1 MIKSFFIVNLF
12 ENKVDNKKMMIYNGS
27 QYRKIIK
34 VREKFIMKLKNT
46 SIKIKIMLPVAV
58 IVVLLA
64 LSSLTSIRIANNMLN
79 VGTEISDNYSKSLVL
94 LGDISEKFESLNS
107 IIYKHCISTDDSVK
121 SSLVQNYKTRT
132 KEISNLCTQF
142 EKTLDAGQEEDNFNE
157 FKSNYDKYLKDFNTA
172 LNASTAGQGTLAAE
186 MANNTLFTQSQK
198 IEDNIT
204 EMQDANQKAMD
215 AGVAKQKSVYSASQ
229 ITGIT
234 LLVIGLILGFS
245 VLYICYMSI
254 CRPVAGMNKAL
265 AEIIENINAGNGDL
279 TKRLSI
285 RAKDEIGIIGD
296 DINKFIETLQEIMKK
311 ITSNTNKLENI
322 VGTVSNKVV
331 KANDNSCDISA
342 VMEELS
348 SAMEEVSATVISVND
363 NTNDVDSNVTD
374 LSDESVKLLDYVNEM
389 KERANTL
396 EKTAVDNGNTANE
409 IISGI
414 VQSLEKAIEESKS
427 VDKVNDL
434 TKDILDISNQTN
446 LLALNASI
454 EAARAGEAG
463 KGFAVVADEIRELAE
478 SSRNTANNIQEINEM
493 VISAVEGLISSSN
506 KIVDYVDETIL
517 PDYDDFVS
525 SGKQYNDDSTHI
537 KNIMDEFT
545 GLSNDMQKTIKSMV
559 DAINGITKAVEE
571 SADGVT
577 SAAMSVDSLVADMN
591 DVNKEMDTNQN
602 VSDKLRKE
610 TECFVK
616 L

>member
-1 MIKSFFIVNLF
+1 MSMKFRSVRIYLVIPVLILGICSMVSLAMTGVSLKSVSNVSKNIAQKQINSVSCLDAVKSNVIEMQKEVMSYCLITQ
-12 ENKVDNKKMMIYNGS
+12 DS
-27 QYRKIIK
+27 Q
-34 VREKFIMKLKNT
+34 RESVVKNITGLKNDT
-46 SIKIKIMLPVAV
+46 ESYLKKLNTMLQ
-58 IVVLLA
+58 
-64 LSSLTSIRIANNMLN
+64 
-79 VGTEISDNYSKSLVL
+79 SDEL
-94 LGDISEKFESLNS
+94 EKQL
-107 IIYKHCISTDDSVK
+107 D
-121 SSLVQNYKTRT
+121 
-132 KEISNLCTQF
+132 
-142 EKTLDAGQEEDNFNE
+142 TLDA
-157 FKSNYDKYLKDFNTA
+157 NYRTYEKKVDEIREIASTDAMTA
-172 LNASTAGQGTLAAE
+172 LE
-186 MANNTLFTQSQK
+186 
-198 IEDNIT
+198 
-204 EMQDANQKAMD
+204 DANRTLGKYGTAVESMADKMIASNDKITKSQ
-215 AGVAKQKSVYSASQ
+215 VREFSAKSAQ
-229 ITGIT
+229 AN
-234 LLVIGLILGFS
+234 LVITTAFIMVIIIIIAVVLCIELIVIKPLKKIDRELG
-245 VLYICYMSI
+245 VII
-254 CRPVAGMNKAL
+254 D
-265 AEIIENINAGNGDL
+265 EINQDRGDL
-279 TKRLSI
+279 TKRI
-285 RAKDEIGIIGD
+285 NINRKDEIGKVATN
-296 DINKFIETLQEIMKK
+296 INVFIEKLQSIMQK
-311 ITSNTNKLENI
+311 ITSNSKQLDET
-322 VGTVSNKVV
+322 VGNVVGKVNT
-331 KANDNSCDISA
+331 ANGSACDISA

-348 SAMEEVSATVISVND
+348 ATMEEVAATVKNID
-363 NTNDVDSNVTD
+363 ENTAVANTKVDKMTIETGNV
-374 LSDESVKLLDYVNEM
+374 VDYSNEM
-389 KERANTL
+389 NERAIKL
-396 EKTAVDNGNTANE
+396 QETAQANKDE
-409 IISGI
+409 TTKMVGSI
-414 VQSLEKAIEESKS
+414 IEELKNAMKESK
-427 VDKVNDL
+427 KVEKISQL
-434 TKDILDISNQTN
+434 TSDILSISSQTN

>member
-1 MIKSFFIVNLF
+1 M
-12 ENKVDNKKMMIYNGS
+12 
-27 QYRKIIK
+27 
-34 VREKFIMKLKNT
+34 
-46 SIKIKIMLPVAV
+46 SIKFRSV
-58 IVVLLA
+58 
-64 LSSLTSIRIANNMLN
+64 RI
-79 VGTEISDNYSKSLVL
+79 Y
-94 LGDISEKFESLNS
+94 
-107 IIYKHCISTDDSVK
+107 
-121 SSLVQNYKTRT
+121 
-132 KEISNLCTQF
+132 
-142 EKTLDAGQEEDNFNE
+142 
-157 FKSNYDKYLKDFNTA
+157 
-172 LNASTAGQGTLAAE
+172 
-186 MANNTLFTQSQK
+186 
-198 IEDNIT
+198 
-204 EMQDANQKAMD
+204 
-215 AGVAKQKSVYSASQ
+215 
-229 ITGIT
+229 
-234 LLVIGLILGFS
+234 LVIPVLILGICSMVSLAMTGVSLRSVSNVSKNIAQKQINSVSCLDAVKSNVIEMQKEVMSYCLITQDTQRESVVKNITGLKNDTESYLKKLNTMLQSDELEKQLDTLDGNYRTYEKKVNEILEIASTDAMTALEDANRTLGKYGTAVESMADKMIASNDKITKSQVRDFS
-245 VLYICYMSI
+245 AKSSRANLVITTAFIMVIIIIIAVVLCIELI
-254 CRPVAGMNKAL
+254 VIKPLKKIDKELGVIID
-265 AEIIENINAGNGDL
+265 EINQDRGDL
-279 TKRLSI
+279 TKRI
-285 RAKDEIGIIGD
+285 NINRKDEIGKVATN
-296 DINKFIETLQEIMKK
+296 INVFIEKLQTIMQK
-311 ITSNTNKLENI
+311 ITSNSKQLDET
-322 VGTVSNKVV
+322 VGNVVGKVNT
-331 KANDNSCDISA
+331 ANGSACDISA

-348 SAMEEVSATVISVND
+348 ATMEEVAATVKNID
-363 NTNDVDSNVTD
+363 ENTAVANTKVDKMTVETGNV
-374 LSDESVKLLDYVNEM
+374 VDYSNEM
-389 KERANTL
+389 NERAIKL
-396 EKTAVDNGNTANE
+396 QETAQANKDE
-409 IISGI
+409 TTKMVGSI
-414 VQSLEKAIEESKS
+414 IEELKNAMKESK
-427 VDKVNDL
+427 KVEKISQL
-434 TKDILDISNQTN
+434 TSDILSISSQTN

>member
-1 MIKSFFIVNLF
+1 MSMKFRSVRIYLVIPVLILGICSMVSLAMTGVSLRSVSNVSKNIAQKQINSVSCLDAVKSNVIEMQKEVMSYCLITQ
-12 ENKVDNKKMMIYNGS
+12 DS
-27 QYRKIIK
+27 Q
-34 VREKFIMKLKNT
+34 RESVVKNITRLKNDT
-46 SIKIKIMLPVAV
+46 ESYLKKLNTMLQ
-58 IVVLLA
+58 
-64 LSSLTSIRIANNMLN
+64 
-79 VGTEISDNYSKSLVL
+79 SDEL
-94 LGDISEKFESLNS
+94 EKQL
-107 IIYKHCISTDDSVK
+107 D
-121 SSLVQNYKTRT
+121 
-132 KEISNLCTQF
+132 
-142 EKTLDAGQEEDNFNE
+142 TLDANYRTYEKKVNE
-157 FKSNYDKYLKDFNTA
+157 IREIASTDAMTA
-172 LNASTAGQGTLAAE
+172 LE
-186 MANNTLFTQSQK
+186 
-198 IEDNIT
+198 
-204 EMQDANQKAMD
+204 DANRTLGKYGTAVESMADKMIASNDKITKSQVRD
-215 AGVAKQKSVYSASQ
+215 FSAKSSQ
-229 ITGIT
+229 AN
-234 LLVIGLILGFS
+234 LVITTAFIMVIIIIIAVVLCIELIVIKPLKKIDRELG
-245 VLYICYMSI
+245 VII
-254 CRPVAGMNKAL
+254 D
-265 AEIIENINAGNGDL
+265 EINQDRGDL
-279 TKRLSI
+279 TKRI
-285 RAKDEIGIIGD
+285 NINRKDEIGKVATN
-296 DINKFIETLQEIMKK
+296 INVFIEKLQSIMQK
-311 ITSNTNKLENI
+311 ITSNSKQLDET
-322 VGTVSNKVV
+322 VGNVVGKVNT
-331 KANDNSCDISA
+331 ANGSACDISA

-348 SAMEEVSATVISVND
+348 ATMEEVAATVKNID
-363 NTNDVDSNVTD
+363 ENTAVANTKVDKMTVETGNV
-374 LSDESVKLLDYVNEM
+374 VDYSNEM
-389 KERANTL
+389 NERAIKL
-396 EKTAVDNGNTANE
+396 QETAQANKDE
-409 IISGI
+409 TTQMVSSI
-414 VQSLEKAIEESKS
+414 IEELKNAMKESK
-427 VDKVNDL
+427 KVEKISQL
-434 TKDILDISNQTN
+434 TSDILSISSQTN

>member
-1 MIKSFFIVNLF
+1 MAMTGVSLRSVSNVSKNIAQKQINSVSCLDAVKSNVIEMQKEVMSYCLITQ
-12 ENKVDNKKMMIYNGS
+12 DS
-27 QYRKIIK
+27 Q
-34 VREKFIMKLKNT
+34 RESVVKNITRLKNDT
-46 SIKIKIMLPVAV
+46 ESYLKKLNTMLQ
-58 IVVLLA
+58 
-64 LSSLTSIRIANNMLN
+64 
-79 VGTEISDNYSKSLVL
+79 SDEL
-94 LGDISEKFESLNS
+94 EKQL
-107 IIYKHCISTDDSVK
+107 D
-121 SSLVQNYKTRT
+121 
-132 KEISNLCTQF
+132 
-142 EKTLDAGQEEDNFNE
+142 TLDANYRTYEKKVNE
-157 FKSNYDKYLKDFNTA
+157 IREIASTDAMTA
-172 LNASTAGQGTLAAE
+172 LE
-186 MANNTLFTQSQK
+186 
-198 IEDNIT
+198 
-204 EMQDANQKAMD
+204 DANRTLGKYGTAVESMADKMIASNDKITKSQVRD
-215 AGVAKQKSVYSASQ
+215 FSAKSSQ
-229 ITGIT
+229 AN
-234 LLVIGLILGFS
+234 LVITTAFIMVIIIIIAVVLCIELIVIKPLKKIDKELG
-245 VLYICYMSI
+245 VII
-254 CRPVAGMNKAL
+254 D
-265 AEIIENINAGNGDL
+265 EINQDRGDL
-279 TKRLSI
+279 TKRI
-285 RAKDEIGIIGD
+285 NINRKDEIGKVATN
-296 DINKFIETLQEIMKK
+296 INVFIEKLQTIMQK
-311 ITSNTNKLENI
+311 ITSNSKQLDET
-322 VGTVSNKVV
+322 VGNVVGKVNT
-331 KANDNSCDISA
+331 ANGSACDISA

-348 SAMEEVSATVISVND
+348 ATMEEVAATVKNID
-363 NTNDVDSNVTD
+363 ENTAVANTKVDKMTIETGNV
-374 LSDESVKLLDYVNEM
+374 VDYSNEM
-389 KERANTL
+389 NERAIKL
-396 EKTAVDNGNTANE
+396 QETAQANKDE
-409 IISGI
+409 TTKMVGSI
-414 VQSLEKAIEESKS
+414 IEELKNAMKESK
-427 VDKVNDL
+427 KVEKISQL
-434 TKDILDISNQTN
+434 TSDILSISSQTN

>member
-1 MIKSFFIVNLF
+1 MSIKFRSVR
-12 ENKVDNKKMMIYNGS
+12 IYLVIPVLILGICSMVSLAMTGVSLRSVSNVSKNIAQKQINSVSCLDAVKSNVIEMQKEVMSYCLITQDS
-27 QYRKIIK
+27 Q
-34 VREKFIMKLKNT
+34 RESVVKNITELKNDT
-46 SIKIKIMLPVAV
+46 ESYLKKLNTMLQ
-58 IVVLLA
+58 
-64 LSSLTSIRIANNMLN
+64 
-79 VGTEISDNYSKSLVL
+79 SDEL
-94 LGDISEKFESLNS
+94 EKQL
-107 IIYKHCISTDDSVK
+107 D
-121 SSLVQNYKTRT
+121 
-132 KEISNLCTQF
+132 
-142 EKTLDAGQEEDNFNE
+142 TLDANYRTYEKKVNE
-157 FKSNYDKYLKDFNTA
+157 IREIASTDAMTA
-172 LNASTAGQGTLAAE
+172 LE
-186 MANNTLFTQSQK
+186 
-198 IEDNIT
+198 
-204 EMQDANQKAMD
+204 DANRTLGKYGTAVESMAVQMIASNDKITKSQVRD
-215 AGVAKQKSVYSASQ
+215 FSAKSSRAN
-229 ITGIT
+229 
-234 LLVIGLILGFS
+234 LVITTAFIMVIIIIIAVVLCIELIVIKPLKKIDKELG
-245 VLYICYMSI
+245 VII
-254 CRPVAGMNKAL
+254 D
-265 AEIIENINAGNGDL
+265 EINQDRGDL
-279 TKRLSI
+279 TKRI
-285 RAKDEIGIIGD
+285 NINRKDEIGKVATN
-296 DINKFIETLQEIMKK
+296 INVFIEKLQTIMQK
-311 ITSNTNKLENI
+311 ITSNSKQLDET
-322 VGTVSNKVV
+322 VGNVVGKVNT
-331 KANDNSCDISA
+331 ANGSACDISA

-348 SAMEEVSATVISVND
+348 ATMEEVAATVKNID
-363 NTNDVDSNVTD
+363 ENTAVANTKVDKMTVETGNV
-374 LSDESVKLLDYVNEM
+374 VDYSNEM
-389 KERANTL
+389 NERAIKL
-396 EKTAVDNGNTANE
+396 QETAQANKDE
-409 IISGI
+409 TTKMVGSI
-414 VQSLEKAIEESKS
+414 IEELKNAMKESK
-427 VDKVNDL
+427 KVEKISQL
-434 TKDILDISNQTN
+434 TSDILSISSQTN

>member
-1 MIKSFFIVNLF
+1 MSMKFRSVR
-12 ENKVDNKKMMIYNGS
+12 IY
-27 QYRKIIK
+27 
-34 VREKFIMKLKNT
+34 
-46 SIKIKIMLPVAV
+46 
-58 IVVLLA
+58 
-64 LSSLTSIRIANNMLN
+64 
-79 VGTEISDNYSKSLVL
+79 
-94 LGDISEKFESLNS
+94 
-107 IIYKHCISTDDSVK
+107 
-121 SSLVQNYKTRT
+121 
-132 KEISNLCTQF
+132 
-142 EKTLDAGQEEDNFNE
+142 
-157 FKSNYDKYLKDFNTA
+157 
-172 LNASTAGQGTLAAE
+172 
-186 MANNTLFTQSQK
+186 
-198 IEDNIT
+198 
-204 EMQDANQKAMD
+204 
-215 AGVAKQKSVYSASQ
+215 
-229 ITGIT
+229 
-234 LLVIGLILGFS
+234 LVIPVLILGICSMVSLAMTGVSLRSVSNVSKNIAQKQINSVSCLDAVKSNVIEMQKEVMSYCLITQDSQRESVVKNITRLKNDTESYLKKLNTMLQSDELEKQLDTLEANYRTYEKKVDEIREIASTDAMTALEDANRTLGKYGTVVESMADKMIASNDKITKSQVRDFS
-245 VLYICYMSI
+245 AKSSQANLVTTTAFIMVIIIIIAVVLCIELI
-254 CRPVAGMNKAL
+254 VIKPLKKIDKELGVIID
-265 AEIIENINAGNGDL
+265 EINQDRGDL
-279 TKRLSI
+279 TKRI
-285 RAKDEIGIIGD
+285 NINRKDEIGKVATN
-296 DINKFIETLQEIMKK
+296 INVFIEKLQSIMQK
-311 ITSNTNKLENI
+311 ITSNSKQLDET
-322 VGTVSNKVV
+322 VGNVVGKVNT
-331 KANDNSCDISA
+331 ANGSACDISA

-348 SAMEEVSATVISVND
+348 ATMEEVAATVKNID
-363 NTNDVDSNVTD
+363 ENTAVANTKVDKMTVETGNV
-374 LSDESVKLLDYVNEM
+374 VDYSNEM
-389 KERANTL
+389 NERAIKL
-396 EKTAVDNGNTANE
+396 QETAQANKDE
-409 IISGI
+409 TTQMVSSI
-414 VQSLEKAIEESKS
+414 IEELKNAMKESK
-427 VDKVNDL
+427 KVEKISQL
-434 TKDILDISNQTN
+434 TSDILSISSQTN

>member
-1 MIKSFFIVNLF
+1 MSMKFRSVRIYLVIPVLILGICSMVSLAMTGVSLRSVSNVSKNIAQKQINSVSCLDAVKSNVIEMQKEVMSYCLITQ
-12 ENKVDNKKMMIYNGS
+12 DS
-27 QYRKIIK
+27 Q
-34 VREKFIMKLKNT
+34 RESVVKNITRLKNDT
-46 SIKIKIMLPVAV
+46 ESYLKKLNTMLQ
-58 IVVLLA
+58 
-64 LSSLTSIRIANNMLN
+64 
-79 VGTEISDNYSKSLVL
+79 SDEL
-94 LGDISEKFESLNS
+94 EKKL
-107 IIYKHCISTDDSVK
+107 D
-121 SSLVQNYKTRT
+121 
-132 KEISNLCTQF
+132 
-142 EKTLDAGQEEDNFNE
+142 TLDANYRTYEKKVNE
-157 FKSNYDKYLKDFNTA
+157 IREIASTDAMTA
-172 LNASTAGQGTLAAE
+172 LE
-186 MANNTLFTQSQK
+186 
-198 IEDNIT
+198 
-204 EMQDANQKAMD
+204 DANRTLGKYGTAVESMADKMIASNDKITKLQVRD
-215 AGVAKQKSVYSASQ
+215 FSAKSSQ
-229 ITGIT
+229 AN
-234 LLVIGLILGFS
+234 LVITTAFIMVIIIIIAVVLCIELIVIKPLKKIDKELG
-245 VLYICYMSI
+245 VII
-254 CRPVAGMNKAL
+254 D
-265 AEIIENINAGNGDL
+265 EINQDRGDL
-279 TKRLSI
+279 TKRI
-285 RAKDEIGIIGD
+285 NINRKDEIGKVATN
-296 DINKFIETLQEIMKK
+296 INVFIEKLQTIMQK
-311 ITSNTNKLENI
+311 ITSNSKQLDET
-322 VGTVSNKVV
+322 VGNVVGKVNT
-331 KANDNSCDISA
+331 ANGSACDISA

-348 SAMEEVSATVISVND
+348 ATMEEVAATVKNID
-363 NTNDVDSNVTD
+363 ENTAVANTKVDKMTIETGNV
-374 LSDESVKLLDYVNEM
+374 VDYSNEM
-389 KERANTL
+389 NERAIKL
-396 EKTAVDNGNTANE
+396 QETAQANKDE
-409 IISGI
+409 TTQMVSSI
-414 VQSLEKAIEESKS
+414 IEELKNAMKESK
-427 VDKVNDL
+427 KVEKISQL
-434 TKDILDISNQTN
+434 TSDILSISSQTN

>member
-1 MIKSFFIVNLF
+1 MSMKFRSVRIYLVIPVLILGICSMVSLAMTGVSLRSVSNVSKNIAQKQINSVSCLDAVKSNVIEMQKEVMSYCLITQ
-12 ENKVDNKKMMIYNGS
+12 DS
-27 QYRKIIK
+27 Q
-34 VREKFIMKLKNT
+34 RESVVKNITRLKNDT
-46 SIKIKIMLPVAV
+46 ESYLKKLNTMLQ
-58 IVVLLA
+58 
-64 LSSLTSIRIANNMLN
+64 
-79 VGTEISDNYSKSLVL
+79 SDEL
-94 LGDISEKFESLNS
+94 EKQL
-107 IIYKHCISTDDSVK
+107 D
-121 SSLVQNYKTRT
+121 
-132 KEISNLCTQF
+132 
-142 EKTLDAGQEEDNFNE
+142 TLDANYRTYEKKVNE
-157 FKSNYDKYLKDFNTA
+157 IREIASTDAMTA
-172 LNASTAGQGTLAAE
+172 LE
-186 MANNTLFTQSQK
+186 
-198 IEDNIT
+198 
-204 EMQDANQKAMD
+204 DANRTLGKYGTAVESMADKMIASNDKITKSQVRD
-215 AGVAKQKSVYSASQ
+215 FSAKSSQ
-229 ITGIT
+229 AN
-234 LLVIGLILGFS
+234 LVITTAFIMVIIIIIAVVLCIELIVIKPIKKIDKELG
-245 VLYICYMSI
+245 VII
-254 CRPVAGMNKAL
+254 D
-265 AEIIENINAGNGDL
+265 EINQDRGDL
-279 TKRLSI
+279 TKRI
-285 RAKDEIGIIGD
+285 NINRKDEIGKVATN
-296 DINKFIETLQEIMKK
+296 INVFIEKLQTIMQK
-311 ITSNTNKLENI
+311 ITSNSKQLDET
-322 VGTVSNKVV
+322 VGNVVGKVNT
-331 KANDNSCDISA
+331 ANGSACDISA

-348 SAMEEVSATVISVND
+348 ATMEEVAATVKNID
-363 NTNDVDSNVTD
+363 ENTAVANTKVDKMTIETGNV
-374 LSDESVKLLDYVNEM
+374 VDYSNEM
-389 KERANTL
+389 NERAIKL
-396 EKTAVDNGNTANE
+396 QETAQANKDE
-409 IISGI
+409 TTKMVGSI
-414 VQSLEKAIEESKS
+414 IEELKNAMKESK
-427 VDKVNDL
+427 KVEKISQL
-434 TKDILDISNQTN
+434 TSDILSISSQTN

>member
-1 MIKSFFIVNLF
+1 MSMKFRSVRIYLVIPVLILGICSMVSLAMTGVSLRSVSNVSKNIAQKQINSVSCLDAVKSNVIEMQKEVMSYCLITQ
-12 ENKVDNKKMMIYNGS
+12 DS
-27 QYRKIIK
+27 Q
-34 VREKFIMKLKNT
+34 RESVVKNITRLKNDT
-46 SIKIKIMLPVAV
+46 ESYLKKLNTMLQ
-58 IVVLLA
+58 
-64 LSSLTSIRIANNMLN
+64 
-79 VGTEISDNYSKSLVL
+79 SDEL
-94 LGDISEKFESLNS
+94 EKKL
-107 IIYKHCISTDDSVK
+107 D
-121 SSLVQNYKTRT
+121 
-132 KEISNLCTQF
+132 
-142 EKTLDAGQEEDNFNE
+142 TLDANYRTYEKKVNE
-157 FKSNYDKYLKDFNTA
+157 IREIASTDAMTA
-172 LNASTAGQGTLAAE
+172 LE
-186 MANNTLFTQSQK
+186 
-198 IEDNIT
+198 
-204 EMQDANQKAMD
+204 DANRTLGKYGTAVESMADKMIASNDKITKSQVRD
-215 AGVAKQKSVYSASQ
+215 FSAKSSQ
-229 ITGIT
+229 AN
-234 LLVIGLILGFS
+234 LVITTAFIMVIIIIIAVVLCIELIVIKPLKKIDKELG
-245 VLYICYMSI
+245 VII
-254 CRPVAGMNKAL
+254 D
-265 AEIIENINAGNGDL
+265 EINQDRGDL
-279 TKRLSI
+279 TKRI
-285 RAKDEIGIIGD
+285 NINRKDEIGKVATN
-296 DINKFIETLQEIMKK
+296 INVFIEKLQTIMQK
-311 ITSNTNKLENI
+311 ITSNSKQLDET
-322 VGTVSNKVV
+322 VGNVVGKVNT
-331 KANDNSCDISA
+331 ANGSACDISA

-348 SAMEEVSATVISVND
+348 ATMEEVAATVKNID
-363 NTNDVDSNVTD
+363 ENTAVANTKVDKMTIETGNV
-374 LSDESVKLLDYVNEM
+374 VDYSNEM
-389 KERANTL
+389 NERAIKL
-396 EKTAVDNGNTANE
+396 QETAQANKDE
-409 IISGI
+409 TTQMVSSI
-414 VQSLEKAIEESKS
+414 IEELKNAMKESKKIEKIS
-427 VDKVNDL
+427 QL
-434 TKDILDISNQTN
+434 TSDILSISSQTN

>member
-1 MIKSFFIVNLF
+1 MSMKFRSVR
-12 ENKVDNKKMMIYNGS
+12 IY
-27 QYRKIIK
+27 
-34 VREKFIMKLKNT
+34 
-46 SIKIKIMLPVAV
+46 
-58 IVVLLA
+58 
-64 LSSLTSIRIANNMLN
+64 
-79 VGTEISDNYSKSLVL
+79 
-94 LGDISEKFESLNS
+94 
-107 IIYKHCISTDDSVK
+107 
-121 SSLVQNYKTRT
+121 
-132 KEISNLCTQF
+132 
-142 EKTLDAGQEEDNFNE
+142 
-157 FKSNYDKYLKDFNTA
+157 
-172 LNASTAGQGTLAAE
+172 
-186 MANNTLFTQSQK
+186 
-198 IEDNIT
+198 
-204 EMQDANQKAMD
+204 
-215 AGVAKQKSVYSASQ
+215 
-229 ITGIT
+229 
-234 LLVIGLILGFS
+234 LVIPVLILGICSMVSLAMTGVSLRSVSNVSKNIAQKQINSVSCLDAVKSNVIELQKEVMSYCLITQDSQRESVGKNITRLKNDTESYLKKLNTMLQSDELEKQLDTLEANYRTYEKKVDEIREIASTDAMTALEDANRTLGKYGTVVESMADKMIASNDKITKSQVRDFS
-245 VLYICYMSI
+245 AKSSQANLVTTTAFIMVIIIIIAVVLCIELI
-254 CRPVAGMNKAL
+254 VIKPLKKIDKELGVIID
-265 AEIIENINAGNGDL
+265 EINQDRGDL
-279 TKRLSI
+279 TKRI
-285 RAKDEIGIIGD
+285 NINRKDEIGKVATN
-296 DINKFIETLQEIMKK
+296 INVFIEKLQSIMQK
-311 ITSNTNKLENI
+311 ITSNSKQLDET
-322 VGTVSNKVV
+322 VGNVVGKVNT
-331 KANDNSCDISA
+331 ANGSACDISA

-348 SAMEEVSATVISVND
+348 ATMEEVAATVKNID
-363 NTNDVDSNVTD
+363 ENTAVANTKVDKMTIETGNV
-374 LSDESVKLLDYVNEM
+374 VDYSNEM
-389 KERANTL
+389 NERAIKL
-396 EKTAVDNGNTANE
+396 QETAQANKDE
-409 IISGI
+409 TTKMVGSI
-414 VQSLEKAIEESKS
+414 IEELKNAMKESK
-427 VDKVNDL
+427 KVEKISQL
-434 TKDILDISNQTN
+434 TSDILSISSQTN

>member
-1 MIKSFFIVNLF
+1 MSIKFRSVR
-12 ENKVDNKKMMIYNGS
+12 IYLVIPVLILGICSMVSLAMTGVSLRSVSNVSKNIAQKQINSVSCLDAVKSNVIEMQKEVMSYCLITQDS
-27 QYRKIIK
+27 Q
-34 VREKFIMKLKNT
+34 RESVVKNITELKNDT
-46 SIKIKIMLPVAV
+46 ESYLKKLNTMLQ
-58 IVVLLA
+58 
-64 LSSLTSIRIANNMLN
+64 
-79 VGTEISDNYSKSLVL
+79 SDEL
-94 LGDISEKFESLNS
+94 EKQL
-107 IIYKHCISTDDSVK
+107 D
-121 SSLVQNYKTRT
+121 
-132 KEISNLCTQF
+132 
-142 EKTLDAGQEEDNFNE
+142 TLDANYRTYEKKVNE
-157 FKSNYDKYLKDFNTA
+157 IREIASTDAMTA
-172 LNASTAGQGTLAAE
+172 LE
-186 MANNTLFTQSQK
+186 
-198 IEDNIT
+198 
-204 EMQDANQKAMD
+204 DANRTLGKYGTAVESMADQMIASNDKITKSQVRD
-215 AGVAKQKSVYSASQ
+215 FSAKSSRAN
-229 ITGIT
+229 
-234 LLVIGLILGFS
+234 LVITTAFIMVIIIIIAVVLCIELIVIKPLKKIDKELG
-245 VLYICYMSI
+245 VII
-254 CRPVAGMNKAL
+254 D
-265 AEIIENINAGNGDL
+265 EINQDRGDL
-279 TKRLSI
+279 TKRI
-285 RAKDEIGIIGD
+285 NINRKDEIGKVATN
-296 DINKFIETLQEIMKK
+296 INVFIEKLQTIMQK
-311 ITSNTNKLENI
+311 ITSNSKQLDET
-322 VGTVSNKVV
+322 VGNVVGKVNT
-331 KANDNSCDISA
+331 ANGSACDISA

-348 SAMEEVSATVISVND
+348 ATIEEVAATVKNID
-363 NTNDVDSNVTD
+363 ENTAVANTKVDKMTVETGNV
-374 LSDESVKLLDYVNEM
+374 VDYSNEM
-389 KERANTL
+389 NERAIKL
-396 EKTAVDNGNTANE
+396 QETAQANKDE
-409 IISGI
+409 TTKMVGSI
-414 VQSLEKAIEESKS
+414 IEELKNAMKESK
-427 VDKVNDL
+427 KVEKISQL
-434 TKDILDISNQTN
+434 TSDILSISSQTN

>member
-1 MIKSFFIVNLF
+1 MSMKFRSVRIYLVIPVLILGICSMVSLAMTGVSLRSVSNVSKNIAQKQINSVSCLDAVKSNVIEMQKEVMSYCLITQ
-12 ENKVDNKKMMIYNGS
+12 DS
-27 QYRKIIK
+27 Q
-34 VREKFIMKLKNT
+34 RESVVKNITRLKNDT
-46 SIKIKIMLPVAV
+46 ESYLKKLNTMLQ
-58 IVVLLA
+58 
-64 LSSLTSIRIANNMLN
+64 
-79 VGTEISDNYSKSLVL
+79 SDEL
-94 LGDISEKFESLNS
+94 EKKL
-107 IIYKHCISTDDSVK
+107 D
-121 SSLVQNYKTRT
+121 
-132 KEISNLCTQF
+132 
-142 EKTLDAGQEEDNFNE
+142 TLDANYRTYEKKVNE
-157 FKSNYDKYLKDFNTA
+157 IREIASTDAMTA
-172 LNASTAGQGTLAAE
+172 LE
-186 MANNTLFTQSQK
+186 
-198 IEDNIT
+198 
-204 EMQDANQKAMD
+204 DANRTLGKFGTAVESMADKMIASNDKITKSQVRD
-215 AGVAKQKSVYSASQ
+215 FSAKSSQ
-229 ITGIT
+229 AN
-234 LLVIGLILGFS
+234 LVITTAFIMVIIIIIAVVLCIELIVIKPLKKIDKELG
-245 VLYICYMSI
+245 VII
-254 CRPVAGMNKAL
+254 D
-265 AEIIENINAGNGDL
+265 EINQDRGDL
-279 TKRLSI
+279 TKRI
-285 RAKDEIGIIGD
+285 NINRKDEIGKVATN
-296 DINKFIETLQEIMKK
+296 INVFIEKLQTIMQK
-311 ITSNTNKLENI
+311 ITSNSKQLDET
-322 VGTVSNKVV
+322 VGNVVGKVNT
-331 KANDNSCDISA
+331 ANGSACDISA

-348 SAMEEVSATVISVND
+348 ATMEEVAATVKNID
-363 NTNDVDSNVTD
+363 ENTAVANTKVDKMTIETGNV
-374 LSDESVKLLDYVNEM
+374 VDYSNEM
-389 KERANTL
+389 NERAIKL
-396 EKTAVDNGNTANE
+396 QETAQANKDE
-409 IISGI
+409 TTQMVSSI
-414 VQSLEKAIEESKS
+414 IEELKNAMKESK
-427 VDKVNDL
+427 KVEKISQL
-434 TKDILDISNQTN
+434 TSDILSISSQTN

>member
-1 MIKSFFIVNLF
+1 MSMKFRSVRIYLVIPVLILGICSMVSLAMTGVSLRSVSNVSKNIAQKQINSVSCLDAVKSNVIEMQKEVMSYCLITQ
-12 ENKVDNKKMMIYNGS
+12 DS
-27 QYRKIIK
+27 Q
-34 VREKFIMKLKNT
+34 RESVVKNITRLKNDT
-46 SIKIKIMLPVAV
+46 ESYLKKLNTMLQ
-58 IVVLLA
+58 
-64 LSSLTSIRIANNMLN
+64 
-79 VGTEISDNYSKSLVL
+79 SDEL
-94 LGDISEKFESLNS
+94 EKQL
-107 IIYKHCISTDDSVK
+107 D
-121 SSLVQNYKTRT
+121 
-132 KEISNLCTQF
+132 
-142 EKTLDAGQEEDNFNE
+142 TLDANYRTYEKKVNE
-157 FKSNYDKYLKDFNTA
+157 IREIASTDAMTA
-172 LNASTAGQGTLAAE
+172 LE
-186 MANNTLFTQSQK
+186 
-198 IEDNIT
+198 
-204 EMQDANQKAMD
+204 DANRTLGKYGTAVESMADKMIASNDKITKSQVRDFSAKSSQANLVTTTAFIMVIIIIIAVVLCIELIVIKPLKKID
-215 AGVAKQKSVYSASQ
+215 KELGV
-229 ITGIT
+229 IID
-234 LLVIGLILGFS
+234 
-245 VLYICYMSI
+245 
-254 CRPVAGMNKAL
+254 
-265 AEIIENINAGNGDL
+265 EINQDRGDL
-279 TKRLSI
+279 TKRI
-285 RAKDEIGIIGD
+285 NINRKDEIGKVATN
-296 DINKFIETLQEIMKK
+296 INVFIEKLQSIMQK
-311 ITSNTNKLENI
+311 ITSNSKQLDET
-322 VGTVSNKVV
+322 VGNVVGKVNT
-331 KANDNSCDISA
+331 ANGSACDISA

-348 SAMEEVSATVISVND
+348 ATMEEVAATVKNID
-363 NTNDVDSNVTD
+363 ENTAVANTKVDKMTIETGNV
-374 LSDESVKLLDYVNEM
+374 VDYSNEM
-389 KERANTL
+389 NERAIKL
-396 EKTAVDNGNTANE
+396 QETAQANKDE
-409 IISGI
+409 TTKMVGSI
-414 VQSLEKAIEESKS
+414 IEELKNAMKESK
-427 VDKVNDL
+427 KVEKISQL
-434 TKDILDISNQTN
+434 TSDILSISSQTN

>member
-1 MIKSFFIVNLF
+1 MSMKFRSVR
-12 ENKVDNKKMMIYNGS
+12 IY
-27 QYRKIIK
+27 
-34 VREKFIMKLKNT
+34 
-46 SIKIKIMLPVAV
+46 
-58 IVVLLA
+58 
-64 LSSLTSIRIANNMLN
+64 
-79 VGTEISDNYSKSLVL
+79 
-94 LGDISEKFESLNS
+94 
-107 IIYKHCISTDDSVK
+107 
-121 SSLVQNYKTRT
+121 
-132 KEISNLCTQF
+132 
-142 EKTLDAGQEEDNFNE
+142 
-157 FKSNYDKYLKDFNTA
+157 
-172 LNASTAGQGTLAAE
+172 
-186 MANNTLFTQSQK
+186 
-198 IEDNIT
+198 
-204 EMQDANQKAMD
+204 
-215 AGVAKQKSVYSASQ
+215 
-229 ITGIT
+229 
-234 LLVIGLILGFS
+234 LVIPVLILGICSMVSLAMTGVSLRSVSNVSKNIAQKQINSVSCLDAVKSNVIEMQKEVMSYCLITQDSQRESVVKNITRLKNDTESYLKKLNTMLQSDELEKQLDTLEANYRTYEKKVDEIREIASTDAMTALEDANRTLGKYGTVVESMADKMIASNDKITKSQVRDFS
-245 VLYICYMSI
+245 AKSSQANLVTTTAFIMVIIIIIAVVLCIELI
-254 CRPVAGMNKAL
+254 VIKPLKKIDKELGVIID
-265 AEIIENINAGNGDL
+265 EINQDRGDL
-279 TKRLSI
+279 TKRI
-285 RAKDEIGIIGD
+285 NINRKDEIGKVATN
-296 DINKFIETLQEIMKK
+296 INVFIEKLQSIMQK
-311 ITSNTNKLENI
+311 ITSNSKQLDET
-322 VGTVSNKVV
+322 VGNVVGKVNM
-331 KANDNSCDISA
+331 ANGSACDISA

-348 SAMEEVSATVISVND
+348 ATMEEVAATVKNID
-363 NTNDVDSNVTD
+363 ENTAVANTKVDKMTIETGNV
-374 LSDESVKLLDYVNEM
+374 VDYSNEM
-389 KERANTL
+389 NERAIKL
-396 EKTAVDNGNTANE
+396 QETAQANKDE
-409 IISGI
+409 TTKMVGSI
-414 VQSLEKAIEESKS
+414 IEELKNAMKESK
-427 VDKVNDL
+427 KVEKISQL
-434 TKDILDISNQTN
+434 TSDILSISSQTN

>member
-1 MIKSFFIVNLF
+1 MSIKFRSVR
-12 ENKVDNKKMMIYNGS
+12 IYLVIPVLILGICSMVSLAMTGVSLRSVSNVSKNIAQKQINSVSCLDAVKSNVIEMQKEVMSYCLITQDS
-27 QYRKIIK
+27 Q
-34 VREKFIMKLKNT
+34 RESVVKNITELKNDT
-46 SIKIKIMLPVAV
+46 ESYLKKLNTMLQ
-58 IVVLLA
+58 
-64 LSSLTSIRIANNMLN
+64 
-79 VGTEISDNYSKSLVL
+79 SDEL
-94 LGDISEKFESLNS
+94 EKQL
-107 IIYKHCISTDDSVK
+107 D
-121 SSLVQNYKTRT
+121 
-132 KEISNLCTQF
+132 
-142 EKTLDAGQEEDNFNE
+142 TLDANYRTYEKKVNE
-157 FKSNYDKYLKDFNTA
+157 IREIASTDAMTA
-172 LNASTAGQGTLAAE
+172 LE
-186 MANNTLFTQSQK
+186 
-198 IEDNIT
+198 
-204 EMQDANQKAMD
+204 DANRTLGKYGTAVESMADQMIASNDKITKSQVRD
-215 AGVAKQKSVYSASQ
+215 FSAKSSRAN
-229 ITGIT
+229 
-234 LLVIGLILGFS
+234 LVITTAFIMVIIIIIAVVLCIELIVIKPLKKIDKELG
-245 VLYICYMSI
+245 VII
-254 CRPVAGMNKAL
+254 D
-265 AEIIENINAGNGDL
+265 EINQDRGDL
-279 TKRLSI
+279 TKRI
-285 RAKDEIGIIGD
+285 NINRKDEIGKVATN
-296 DINKFIETLQEIMKK
+296 INVFIEKLQTIMQK
-311 ITSNTNKLENI
+311 ITSNSKQLDET
-322 VGTVSNKVV
+322 VGNVVGKVNT
-331 KANDNSCDISA
+331 ANGSACDISA

-348 SAMEEVSATVISVND
+348 ATMEEVAATVKNID
-363 NTNDVDSNVTD
+363 ENTAVANTKVDKMTVETGNV
-374 LSDESVKLLDYVNEM
+374 VDYSNEM
-389 KERANTL
+389 NERAIKL
-396 EKTAVDNGNTANE
+396 QDTAQANKDE
-409 IISGI
+409 TTKMVGSI
-414 VQSLEKAIEESKS
+414 IEELKNAMKESK
-427 VDKVNDL
+427 KVEKISQL
-434 TKDILDISNQTN
+434 TSDILSISSQTN

>member
-1 MIKSFFIVNLF
+1 MSMKFRSVRIYLVIPVLILGICSMVSLAMTGVSLRSVSNVSKNIAQKQINSVSCLDAVKSNVIEMQKEVMSYCLITQ
-12 ENKVDNKKMMIYNGS
+12 DS
-27 QYRKIIK
+27 Q
-34 VREKFIMKLKNT
+34 RESVVKNITRLKNDT
-46 SIKIKIMLPVAV
+46 ESYLKKLNTMLQ
-58 IVVLLA
+58 
-64 LSSLTSIRIANNMLN
+64 
-79 VGTEISDNYSKSLVL
+79 SDEL
-94 LGDISEKFESLNS
+94 EKKL
-107 IIYKHCISTDDSVK
+107 D
-121 SSLVQNYKTRT
+121 
-132 KEISNLCTQF
+132 
-142 EKTLDAGQEEDNFNE
+142 TLDANYRTYEKKVNE
-157 FKSNYDKYLKDFNTA
+157 IREIASTDAMTA
-172 LNASTAGQGTLAAE
+172 LE
-186 MANNTLFTQSQK
+186 
-198 IEDNIT
+198 
-204 EMQDANQKAMD
+204 DANRTLGKYGTAVESMADKMIASNDKITKSQVRD
-215 AGVAKQKSVYSASQ
+215 FSAKSSQ
-229 ITGIT
+229 AN
-234 LLVIGLILGFS
+234 LVITTAFIMVIIIIIAVVLCIELIVIKPLKKIDKELG
-245 VLYICYMSI
+245 VII
-254 CRPVAGMNKAL
+254 D
-265 AEIIENINAGNGDL
+265 EINQDRGDL
-279 TKRLSI
+279 TKRI
-285 RAKDEIGIIGD
+285 NINRKDEIGKVATN
-296 DINKFIETLQEIMKK
+296 INVFIEKLQTIMQK
-311 ITSNTNKLENI
+311 ITSNSKQLDET
-322 VGTVSNKVV
+322 VGNVVGKVNT
-331 KANDNSCDISA
+331 ANGSACDISA

-348 SAMEEVSATVISVND
+348 ATMEEVAATVKNID
-363 NTNDVDSNVTD
+363 ENTAVANTKVDKMTIETGNV
-374 LSDESVKLLDYVNEM
+374 VDYSNEM
-389 KERANTL
+389 NERAIKL
-396 EKTAVDNGNTANE
+396 QETAQANKDE
-409 IISGI
+409 TTQMVSSI
-414 VQSLEKAIEESKS
+414 IEELKNAMKESK
-427 VDKVNDL
+427 KVEKISQL
-434 TKDILDISNQTN
+434 TSDILSISSQTN

>member
-1 MIKSFFIVNLF
+1 MSMKFMSVRIYLVIPVLILGICSMVSLAMTGVSLRSVSNVSKNIAQKQINSVSCLDAVKSNVIEMQKEVMSYCLITQ
-12 ENKVDNKKMMIYNGS
+12 DS
-27 QYRKIIK
+27 Q
-34 VREKFIMKLKNT
+34 RESVVKNITRLKNDT
-46 SIKIKIMLPVAV
+46 ESYLKKLNTMLQ
-58 IVVLLA
+58 
-64 LSSLTSIRIANNMLN
+64 
-79 VGTEISDNYSKSLVL
+79 SDEL
-94 LGDISEKFESLNS
+94 EKQL
-107 IIYKHCISTDDSVK
+107 D
-121 SSLVQNYKTRT
+121 
-132 KEISNLCTQF
+132 
-142 EKTLDAGQEEDNFNE
+142 TLDANYRTYEKKVNE
-157 FKSNYDKYLKDFNTA
+157 IREIASTDAMTA
-172 LNASTAGQGTLAAE
+172 LE
-186 MANNTLFTQSQK
+186 
-198 IEDNIT
+198 
-204 EMQDANQKAMD
+204 DANRTLGKYGTAVESMADKMIASNDKITKSQVRD
-215 AGVAKQKSVYSASQ
+215 FSAKSSQ
-229 ITGIT
+229 AN
-234 LLVIGLILGFS
+234 LVITTAFIMVIIIIIAVVLCIELIVIKPLKKIDKELG
-245 VLYICYMSI
+245 VII
-254 CRPVAGMNKAL
+254 D
-265 AEIIENINAGNGDL
+265 EINQDRGDL
-279 TKRLSI
+279 TKRI
-285 RAKDEIGIIGD
+285 NINRKDEIGKVATN
-296 DINKFIETLQEIMKK
+296 INVFIEKLQTIMQK
-311 ITSNTNKLENI
+311 ITSNSKQLDET
-322 VGTVSNKVV
+322 VGNVVGKVNT
-331 KANDNSCDISA
+331 ANGSACDISA

-348 SAMEEVSATVISVND
+348 ATMEEVAATVKNID
-363 NTNDVDSNVTD
+363 ENTAVANTKVDKMTIETGNV
-374 LSDESVKLLDYVNEM
+374 VDYSNEM
-389 KERANTL
+389 NERAIKL
-396 EKTAVDNGNTANE
+396 QETAQANKDE
-409 IISGI
+409 TTKMVGSI
-414 VQSLEKAIEESKS
+414 IEELKNAMKESK
-427 VDKVNDL
+427 KVEKISQL
-434 TKDILDISNQTN
+434 TSDILSISSQTN

>member
-1 MIKSFFIVNLF
+1 MSMKFRSVR
-12 ENKVDNKKMMIYNGS
+12 IY
-27 QYRKIIK
+27 
-34 VREKFIMKLKNT
+34 
-46 SIKIKIMLPVAV
+46 
-58 IVVLLA
+58 
-64 LSSLTSIRIANNMLN
+64 
-79 VGTEISDNYSKSLVL
+79 
-94 LGDISEKFESLNS
+94 
-107 IIYKHCISTDDSVK
+107 
-121 SSLVQNYKTRT
+121 
-132 KEISNLCTQF
+132 
-142 EKTLDAGQEEDNFNE
+142 
-157 FKSNYDKYLKDFNTA
+157 
-172 LNASTAGQGTLAAE
+172 
-186 MANNTLFTQSQK
+186 
-198 IEDNIT
+198 
-204 EMQDANQKAMD
+204 
-215 AGVAKQKSVYSASQ
+215 
-229 ITGIT
+229 
-234 LLVIGLILGFS
+234 LVIPVLILGICSMVSLAMTGVSLRSVSNVSKNIAQKQINSVSCLDAVKSNVIEMQKEVMSYCLITQDSQRESVVKNITRLKNDTESYLKKLNTMLQSDELEKQLDTLEANYRTYEKKVDEIREIASTDAMTALEDANRTLGKYGTAVESMADKMIASNDKITKSQVRDFS
-245 VLYICYMSI
+245 AKSSQANLVITTAFIMVIIIIIAVVLCIELI
-254 CRPVAGMNKAL
+254 VIKPLKKIDKELGVIID
-265 AEIIENINAGNGDL
+265 EINQDRGDL
-279 TKRLSI
+279 TKRI
-285 RAKDEIGIIGD
+285 NINRKDEIGKVATN
-296 DINKFIETLQEIMKK
+296 INVFIEKLQTIMQK
-311 ITSNTNKLENI
+311 ITSNSKQLDET
-322 VGTVSNKVV
+322 VGNVVGKVNT
-331 KANDNSCDISA
+331 ANGSACDISA

-348 SAMEEVSATVISVND
+348 ATMEEVAAMVKNIDENTAVANTKVDKMTVETGNV
-363 NTNDVDSNVTD
+363 VDYS
-374 LSDESVKLLDYVNEM
+374 NEM
-389 KERANTL
+389 NERAIKL
-396 EKTAVDNGNTANE
+396 QETAQANKDE
-409 IISGI
+409 TTKMVGSI
-414 VQSLEKAIEESKS
+414 IEELKNAMKESK
-427 VDKVNDL
+427 KVEKISQL
-434 TKDILDISNQTN
+434 TSDILSISSQTN

>member
-1 MIKSFFIVNLF
+1 MSMKFRSVRIYLVIPVLILGICSMVSLAMTGVSLRSVSNVSKNIAQKQINSVSCLDAVKSNVIEMQKEVMSYCLITQ
-12 ENKVDNKKMMIYNGS
+12 DS
-27 QYRKIIK
+27 Q
-34 VREKFIMKLKNT
+34 RESVVKNITGLKNDT
-46 SIKIKIMLPVAV
+46 ESYLKKLNTMLQ
-58 IVVLLA
+58 
-64 LSSLTSIRIANNMLN
+64 
-79 VGTEISDNYSKSLVL
+79 SDEL
-94 LGDISEKFESLNS
+94 EKQL
-107 IIYKHCISTDDSVK
+107 D
-121 SSLVQNYKTRT
+121 
-132 KEISNLCTQF
+132 
-142 EKTLDAGQEEDNFNE
+142 TLDA
-157 FKSNYDKYLKDFNTA
+157 NYRTYEKKVDEIREIASTDAMTA
-172 LNASTAGQGTLAAE
+172 LE
-186 MANNTLFTQSQK
+186 
-198 IEDNIT
+198 
-204 EMQDANQKAMD
+204 DANRTLGKYGTAVESMADKMIASNDKITKSQVRD
-215 AGVAKQKSVYSASQ
+215 FSAKSSQ
-229 ITGIT
+229 AN
-234 LLVIGLILGFS
+234 LVITTAFIMVIIIIIAVVLCIELIVIKPLKKIDRELG
-245 VLYICYMSI
+245 VII
-254 CRPVAGMNKAL
+254 D
-265 AEIIENINAGNGDL
+265 EINQDRGDL
-279 TKRLSI
+279 TKRI
-285 RAKDEIGIIGD
+285 NINRKDEIGKVATN
-296 DINKFIETLQEIMKK
+296 INVFIEKLQTIMQK
-311 ITSNTNKLENI
+311 ITSNSKQLDET
-322 VGTVSNKVV
+322 VGNVVGKVNT
-331 KANDNSCDISA
+331 ANGSACDISA

-348 SAMEEVSATVISVND
+348 ATMEEVAATVKNID
-363 NTNDVDSNVTD
+363 ENTAVANAKVDKMTIETGNV
-374 LSDESVKLLDYVNEM
+374 VDYSNEM
-389 KERANTL
+389 NERAIKL
-396 EKTAVDNGNTANE
+396 QETAQANKDE
-409 IISGI
+409 TTQMVSSI
-414 VQSLEKAIEESKS
+414 IEELKNAMKESK
-427 VDKVNDL
+427 KVEKISQL
-434 TKDILDISNQTN
+434 TSDILSISSQTN

>member
-1 MIKSFFIVNLF
+1 MSIKFRSVRIYLVIPVLILGICSMVSLAMTGVSLRSVS
-12 ENKVDNKKMMIYNGS
+12 KVSKNIAQKQINSVSCLDAVKSNVIEMQKEVMSYCLITQDS
-27 QYRKIIK
+27 Q
-34 VREKFIMKLKNT
+34 RESVVKNITELKNDT
-46 SIKIKIMLPVAV
+46 ESYLKKLNTMLQ
-58 IVVLLA
+58 
-64 LSSLTSIRIANNMLN
+64 
-79 VGTEISDNYSKSLVL
+79 SDEL
-94 LGDISEKFESLNS
+94 EKQL
-107 IIYKHCISTDDSVK
+107 D
-121 SSLVQNYKTRT
+121 
-132 KEISNLCTQF
+132 
-142 EKTLDAGQEEDNFNE
+142 TLDANYRTYEKKVNE
-157 FKSNYDKYLKDFNTA
+157 IREIASTDAMTA
-172 LNASTAGQGTLAAE
+172 LE
-186 MANNTLFTQSQK
+186 
-198 IEDNIT
+198 
-204 EMQDANQKAMD
+204 DANRTLGKYGTAVESMADQMIASNDKITKSQVRD
-215 AGVAKQKSVYSASQ
+215 FSAKSSRAN
-229 ITGIT
+229 
-234 LLVIGLILGFS
+234 LVITTAFIMVIIIIIAVVLCIELIVIKPLKKIDKELG
-245 VLYICYMSI
+245 VII
-254 CRPVAGMNKAL
+254 D
-265 AEIIENINAGNGDL
+265 EINQDRGDL
-279 TKRLSI
+279 TKRI
-285 RAKDEIGIIGD
+285 NINRKDEIGKVATN
-296 DINKFIETLQEIMKK
+296 INVFIEKLQTIMQK
-311 ITSNTNKLENI
+311 ITSNSKQLDET
-322 VGTVSNKVV
+322 VGNVVGKVNT
-331 KANDNSCDISA
+331 ANGSACDISA

-348 SAMEEVSATVISVND
+348 ATMEEVAATVKNID
-363 NTNDVDSNVTD
+363 ENTAVANTKVDKMTVETGNV
-374 LSDESVKLLDYVNEM
+374 VDYSNEM
-389 KERANTL
+389 NERAIKL
-396 EKTAVDNGNTANE
+396 QETAQANKDE
-409 IISGI
+409 TTKMVGSI
-414 VQSLEKAIEESKS
+414 IEELKNAMKESK
-427 VDKVNDL
+427 KVEKISQL
-434 TKDILDISNQTN
+434 TSDILSISSQTN

>member
-1 MIKSFFIVNLF
+1 MSMKFRSVRIYLVIPVLILGICSMVSLAMTGVSLKSVSNVSKNIAQKQINSVSCLDAVKSNVIEMQKEVMSYCLITQ
-12 ENKVDNKKMMIYNGS
+12 DS
-27 QYRKIIK
+27 Q
-34 VREKFIMKLKNT
+34 RESVVKNITGLKNDT
-46 SIKIKIMLPVAV
+46 ESYLKKLNTMLQ
-58 IVVLLA
+58 
-64 LSSLTSIRIANNMLN
+64 
-79 VGTEISDNYSKSLVL
+79 SDEL
-94 LGDISEKFESLNS
+94 EKQL
-107 IIYKHCISTDDSVK
+107 D
-121 SSLVQNYKTRT
+121 
-132 KEISNLCTQF
+132 
-142 EKTLDAGQEEDNFNE
+142 TLDA
-157 FKSNYDKYLKDFNTA
+157 NYRTYEKKVDEIREIASTDAMTA
-172 LNASTAGQGTLAAE
+172 LE
-186 MANNTLFTQSQK
+186 
-198 IEDNIT
+198 
-204 EMQDANQKAMD
+204 DANRTLGKYGTAVESMADKMIASNDKITKSQVRD
-215 AGVAKQKSVYSASQ
+215 FSAKSSQ
-229 ITGIT
+229 AN
-234 LLVIGLILGFS
+234 LVITTAFIMVIIIIIAVVLCIELIVIKPLKKIDRELG
-245 VLYICYMSI
+245 VII
-254 CRPVAGMNKAL
+254 D
-265 AEIIENINAGNGDL
+265 EINQDRGDL
-279 TKRLSI
+279 TKRI
-285 RAKDEIGIIGD
+285 NINRKDEIGKVATN
-296 DINKFIETLQEIMKK
+296 INVFIEKLQSIMQK
-311 ITSNTNKLENI
+311 ITSNSKQLDET
-322 VGTVSNKVV
+322 VGNVVGKVNT
-331 KANDNSCDISA
+331 ANGSACDISA

-348 SAMEEVSATVISVND
+348 ATMEEVAATVKNID
-363 NTNDVDSNVTD
+363 ENTAVANTKVDKMTIETGNV
-374 LSDESVKLLDYVNEM
+374 VDYSNEM
-389 KERANTL
+389 NERAIKL
-396 EKTAVDNGNTANE
+396 QETAQANKDE
-409 IISGI
+409 TTKMVGSI
-414 VQSLEKAIEESKS
+414 IEELKNAMKESK
-427 VDKVNDL
+427 KVEKISQL
-434 TKDILDISNQTN
+434 TSDILSISSQTN

>member
-1 MIKSFFIVNLF
+1 M
-12 ENKVDNKKMMIYNGS
+12 
-27 QYRKIIK
+27 
-34 VREKFIMKLKNT
+34 
-46 SIKIKIMLPVAV
+46 SIKFRSV
-58 IVVLLA
+58 
-64 LSSLTSIRIANNMLN
+64 RI
-79 VGTEISDNYSKSLVL
+79 Y
-94 LGDISEKFESLNS
+94 
-107 IIYKHCISTDDSVK
+107 
-121 SSLVQNYKTRT
+121 
-132 KEISNLCTQF
+132 
-142 EKTLDAGQEEDNFNE
+142 
-157 FKSNYDKYLKDFNTA
+157 
-172 LNASTAGQGTLAAE
+172 
-186 MANNTLFTQSQK
+186 
-198 IEDNIT
+198 
-204 EMQDANQKAMD
+204 
-215 AGVAKQKSVYSASQ
+215 
-229 ITGIT
+229 
-234 LLVIGLILGFS
+234 LVIPVLILGICSMVSLAMTGVSLRSVSNVSKNIAQKQINSVSCLDAVKSNVIEMQKEVMSYCLITQDSQRESVVKNITGLKNDTESYIKKLNTMLQSDELEKQLDTLDGNYRTYEKKVNEILEIASTDAMTALEDANRTLGKYGTAVESMADKMIASNDKITKSQVRDFS
-245 VLYICYMSI
+245 AKSSQANLVITTAFIMVIIIIIAVVLCIELI
-254 CRPVAGMNKAL
+254 VIKPLKKIDKELGVIID
-265 AEIIENINAGNGDL
+265 EINQDRGDL
-279 TKRLSI
+279 TKRI
-285 RAKDEIGIIGD
+285 NINRKDEIGKVATN
-296 DINKFIETLQEIMKK
+296 INIFIEKLQTIMQK
-311 ITSNTNKLENI
+311 ITSNSKQLDET
-322 VGTVSNKVV
+322 VGNVVGKVNT
-331 KANDNSCDISA
+331 ANGSACDISA

-348 SAMEEVSATVISVND
+348 ATMEEVAATVKNI
-363 NTNDVDSNVTD
+363 
-374 LSDESVKLLDYVNEM
+374 DESTAVANTKVDKMTIETGNVVDYSNEM
-389 KERANTL
+389 NERAIKL
-396 EKTAVDNGNTANE
+396 QETAQANKDE
-409 IISGI
+409 TTKMVGTI
-414 VQSLEKAIEESKS
+414 IEELKNAMKESK
-427 VDKVNDL
+427 KVEKISQL
-434 TKDILDISNQTN
+434 TSDILSISSQTN

>member
-1 MIKSFFIVNLF
+1 MSMKFRSVR
-12 ENKVDNKKMMIYNGS
+12 IY
-27 QYRKIIK
+27 
-34 VREKFIMKLKNT
+34 
-46 SIKIKIMLPVAV
+46 
-58 IVVLLA
+58 
-64 LSSLTSIRIANNMLN
+64 
-79 VGTEISDNYSKSLVL
+79 
-94 LGDISEKFESLNS
+94 
-107 IIYKHCISTDDSVK
+107 
-121 SSLVQNYKTRT
+121 
-132 KEISNLCTQF
+132 
-142 EKTLDAGQEEDNFNE
+142 
-157 FKSNYDKYLKDFNTA
+157 
-172 LNASTAGQGTLAAE
+172 
-186 MANNTLFTQSQK
+186 
-198 IEDNIT
+198 
-204 EMQDANQKAMD
+204 
-215 AGVAKQKSVYSASQ
+215 
-229 ITGIT
+229 
-234 LLVIGLILGFS
+234 LVIPVLILGICSMVSLAMTGVSLRSVSNVSKNIAQKQINSVSCLDAVKSNVIEMQKEVMSYCLITQDSQRESVVKNITRLKNDTESYLKKLNTMLQSDELEKQLDTLEANYRTYEKKVNEIREIASTDAMTALEDANRTLGKYGTAVESMADKMIASNDKITKSQVRDFS
-245 VLYICYMSI
+245 AKSSQANLVTTTAFIMVIIIIIAVVLCIELI
-254 CRPVAGMNKAL
+254 VIKPLKKIDKELGVIID
-265 AEIIENINAGNGDL
+265 EINQDRGDL
-279 TKRLSI
+279 TKRI
-285 RAKDEIGIIGD
+285 NINRKDEIGKVATN
-296 DINKFIETLQEIMKK
+296 INVFIEKLQSIMQK
-311 ITSNTNKLENI
+311 ITSNSKQLDET
-322 VGTVSNKVV
+322 VGNVVGKVNT
-331 KANDNSCDISA
+331 ANGSACDISA

-348 SAMEEVSATVISVND
+348 ATMEEVAATVKNID
-363 NTNDVDSNVTD
+363 ENTAVANTKVDKMTIETGNV
-374 LSDESVKLLDYVNEM
+374 VDYSNEM
-389 KERANTL
+389 NERAIKL
-396 EKTAVDNGNTANE
+396 QETAQANKDE
-409 IISGI
+409 TTKMVGSI
-414 VQSLEKAIEESKS
+414 IEELKNAMKESK
-427 VDKVNDL
+427 KVEKISQL
-434 TKDILDISNQTN
+434 TSDILSISSQTN

>member
-1 MIKSFFIVNLF
+1 MSMKFRSVRIYLVIPVLILGICSMVSLAMTGVSLRSVSNVSKNIAQKQINSVSCLDAVKSNVIEMQKEVMSYCLITQ
-12 ENKVDNKKMMIYNGS
+12 DS
-27 QYRKIIK
+27 Q
-34 VREKFIMKLKNT
+34 RESVVKNITRLKNDT
-46 SIKIKIMLPVAV
+46 ESYLKKLNTMLQ
-58 IVVLLA
+58 
-64 LSSLTSIRIANNMLN
+64 
-79 VGTEISDNYSKSLVL
+79 SDEL
-94 LGDISEKFESLNS
+94 EKKL
-107 IIYKHCISTDDSVK
+107 D
-121 SSLVQNYKTRT
+121 
-132 KEISNLCTQF
+132 
-142 EKTLDAGQEEDNFNE
+142 TLDANYRTYEKKVNE
-157 FKSNYDKYLKDFNTA
+157 IREIASTDAMTA
-172 LNASTAGQGTLAAE
+172 L
-186 MANNTLFTQSQK
+186 
-198 IEDNIT
+198 EDANIT
-204 EMQDANQKAMD
+204 LGKYGTAVESMADKMIASNDKITKSQVRDFSAKSSQAN
-215 AGVAKQKSVYSASQ
+215 
-229 ITGIT
+229 
-234 LLVIGLILGFS
+234 LVITTAFIMVIIIIIAVVLCIELIVIKPLKKIDKELG
-245 VLYICYMSI
+245 VII
-254 CRPVAGMNKAL
+254 D
-265 AEIIENINAGNGDL
+265 EINQDRGDL
-279 TKRLSI
+279 TKRI
-285 RAKDEIGIIGD
+285 NINRKDEIGKVATN
-296 DINKFIETLQEIMKK
+296 INVFIEKLQTIMQK
-311 ITSNTNKLENI
+311 ITSNSKQLDET
-322 VGTVSNKVV
+322 VGNVVGKVNT
-331 KANDNSCDISA
+331 ANGSACDISA

-348 SAMEEVSATVISVND
+348 ATMEEVAATVKNID
-363 NTNDVDSNVTD
+363 ENTAVANTKVDKMTIETGNV
-374 LSDESVKLLDYVNEM
+374 VDYSNEM
-389 KERANTL
+389 NERAIKL
-396 EKTAVDNGNTANE
+396 QETAQANKDE
-409 IISGI
+409 TTQMVSSI
-414 VQSLEKAIEESKS
+414 IEELKNAMKESK
-427 VDKVNDL
+427 KVEKISQL
-434 TKDILDISNQTN
+434 TSDILSISSQTN